1 MYSITRK
8 HSKIVA
14 ATVMAMTMIVTVT
27 TPFVVELMLELR
39 ESSTAVAWDFCAN
52 TKITRR
58 LSLLL
63 GSFAFPG
70 WKKGYGDTIH
80 VTPCSSR
87 YSKGSEEVI
96 GLAANWRSKS
106 ITVLKV
112 LLSDFKVLYDSS
124 FQTKTLCVILS
135 NRTPNP
141 PLVYCTLFTEHQQ
154 KMLYG
159 SYNYHSM
166 SACSYL

>member
-1 MYSITRK
+1 
-8 HSKIVA
+8 
-14 ATVMAMTMIVTVT
+14 MAMTMIVTVT

-39 ESSTAVAWDFCAN
+39 ESNTAVARDFCAN

-58 LSLLL
+58 FPLLL

-70 WKKGYGDTIH
+70 RKKGYGDTIH
-80 VTPCSSR
+80 VTPCLSR
-87 YSKGSEEVI
+87 YSKGSEEVFV
-96 GLAANWRSKS
+96 GLAANWGSKS

-124 FQTKTLCVILS
+124 FQTKTFCVLLS

-154 KMLYG
+154 IMLYG